1 MNFSKLKLQDVGKIV
16 TGKTPSS
23 KKPEYFG
30 NSYPFITPSD
40 LEFDNRYPYIER
52 FLSEEGYIDQ
62 KNNLLPTDSICFTC
76 IGATIGK
83 MCLTNGLSFTN
94 QQINSVIVN
103 NQNHDYRYIYYLLKT
118 KINYIK
124 ILAGGAATPIVNKST
139 FSNIQLDIPNK
150 YIQKI
155 ITSILSTYDNLIE
168 NNTRRIQILEEM
180 AQRIYKEW
188 FVDFKYPGHENDKS
202 VDSELGMIPEGWAVI
217 EISEKFKTVLGGT
230 PSRKNENYWING
242 TVPWINSSMVNELRV
257 IDHSELITEEA
268 LKKSSTKLMP
278 IRTTV
283 LAITGA
289 TLGQVSLLEEEVCA
303 NQSVVG
309 VYDENKTFNEFIY
322 LTLTHIIKR
331 IINRAGGGAQQH
343 INKEIVNSV
352 KIFCP
357 MHNVVGSFNK
367 IIIPIFDEIKNM
379 LLKNQNL
386 RQTRDLLLPKLI
398 SGKIDVSDLDI
409 DTGILND

>member
-1 MNFSKLKLQDVGKIV
+1 MNKIVKLKDIASFSQGIQI
-16 TGKTPSS
+16 PI
-23 KKPEYFG
+23 KKQ
-30 NSYPFITPSD
+30 
-40 LEFDNRYPYIER
+40 
-52 FLSEEGYIDQ
+52 LSEKLEGTVRFIR
-62 KNNLLPTDSICFTC
+62 
-76 IGATIGK
+76 
-83 MCLTNGLSFTN
+83 
-94 QQINSVIVN
+94 IV
-103 NQNHDYRYIYYLLKT
+103 DYTKLENEPSRYIPNPGEKYIVEEDDVVMIRYGSKT
-118 KINYIK
+118 AGMVSNGISGAIANNMFQIK
-124 ILAGGAATPIVNKST
+124 IKEENIIDKNFLYWTLREEGVYKRLNNSQSSSTMPAITFDMIGNLVIKIPDLVN
-139 FSNIQLDIPNK
+139 
-150 YIQKI
+150 QKK

-188 FVDFKYPGHENDKS
+188 FVNFKYPGHENDKLA
-202 VDSELGMIPEGWAVI
+202 DSELGMIPEGWEVI

-230 PSRKNENYWING
+230 PSRKNEDYWING

-257 IDHSELITEEA
+257 IDHSELITKEA
-268 LKKSSTKLMP
+268 LKQSSTKLMP
-278 IRTTV
+278 TRTTV

-322 LTLTHIIKR
+322 MTLTHIIKR

-357 MHNVVGSFNK
+357 KQNVVGSFNN

-379 LLKNQNL
+379 LFKNRNL

-409 DTGILND
+409 DTSILHD

>member
-1 MNFSKLKLQDVGKIV
+1 
-16 TGKTPSS
+16 
-23 KKPEYFG
+23 
-30 NSYPFITPSD
+30 
-40 LEFDNRYPYIER
+40 
-52 FLSEEGYIDQ
+52 
-62 KNNLLPTDSICFTC
+62 
-76 IGATIGK
+76 
-83 MCLTNGLSFTN
+83 
-94 QQINSVIVN
+94 VN
-103 NQNHDYRYIYYLLKT
+103 
-118 KINYIK
+118 
-124 ILAGGAATPIVNKST
+124 
-139 FSNIQLDIPNK
+139 
-150 YIQKI
+150 
-155 ITSILSTYDNLIE
+155 
-168 NNTRRIQILEEM
+168 
-180 AQRIYKEW
+180 
-188 FVDFKYPGHENDKS
+188 FKYPGHENDKLA
-202 VDSELGMIPEGWAVI
+202 DSELGMIPEGWEVI

-230 PSRKNENYWING
+230 PSRKNEDYWING

-257 IDHSELITEEA
+257 IDHSELITKEA
-268 LKKSSTKLMP
+268 LKQSSTKLMP
-278 IRTTV
+278 TRTTV

-322 LTLTHIIKR
+322 MTLTHIIKR

-357 MHNVVGSFNK
+357 KQNVVGSFNN

-379 LLKNQNL
+379 LFKNRNL

-409 DTGILND
+409 DTSILHD